1 MYFFG
6 LINLLF
12 TNFYVYSSVVQKQYH
27 ISISAVDAGQAFE
40 NYFSPQ
46 LQPAFFSLS
55 FAPLLY
61 RYFLFPPLLSLRPLR
76 RPSPSVVWVRQ
87 AACMSPDLPNSLQT
101 PCCKQSD
108 KELCPFAFTPTN
120 SSTAERGREGVQG
133 KEKGE
138 WLRERR
144 AERGIQSAFPLKGT
158 RPSFTC
164 KACSNSLHLNEF
176 EQDWLCFCSSSC
188 VLVCVCALKLSA
200 LFRYLC

>member
-1 MYFFG
+1 MHQLFF
-6 LINLLF
+6 N
-12 TNFYVYSSVVQKQYH
+12 VYSSVVQKQYH

-61 RYFLFPPLLSLRPLR
+61 RYFLFPPLLSLHSLG

-87 AACMSPDLPNSLQT
+87 AARMSPDLPNSLQT

-108 KELCPFAFTPTN
+108 KELCPFAFTPTK
-120 SSTAERGREGVQG
+120 SSTAEREREGTQG

-138 WLRERR
+138 WPRERR
-144 AERGIQSAFPLKGT
+144 VNEAYSQHLLLKAQRHLSLARHAQIPFIWKKLNRTGCVSA
-158 RPSFTC
+158 
-164 KACSNSLHLNEF
+164 AAA
-176 EQDWLCFCSSSC
+176 
-188 VLVCVCALKLSA
+188 VC
-200 LFRYLC
+200 